1 MTPFVFVHLTFWGLQ
16 AIIRL
21 LGVASWLAD
30 WLGVDREKG
39 MRKNEFRTTGNS
51 FTLLSIYSRP
61 LHTPPASH
69 MAHPYMHMLHPV
81 AWRAHSDVDST
92 DGLTKLCKGHPLSSL
107 LLSVAV
113 ALKHTHHQRPS
124 SSSLLIKGDSQW
136 QSVDRVA
143 EGSDHIR
150 KGTFMNN

>member
-21 LGVASWLAD
+21 LGVASWLVGCM
-30 WLGVDREKG
+30 GVDREKG

-69 MAHPYMHMLHPV
+69 MVHPYIHAYASSNV

-107 LLSVAV
+107 LLSVA
-113 ALKHTHHQRPS
+113 LKHTHHQRPS

-136 QSVDRVA
+136 QSVD
-143 EGSDHIR
+143 
-150 KGTFMNN
+150 TQ